1 MESLLLPSKIRY
13 VEGERPN
20 EGTLVV
26 EPCSPGYGTTVGN
39 ALRRVLLSSLPGA
52 AVTAVKIK
60 GVDHEFS
67 TIEHVKEDVVEIIL
81 NLKAFRLK
89 LHSEEPVKLFL
100 SASGAKTVTAA
111 DFEKNADVE
120 IINPEHA
127 ICTLTDKNATL
138 EMEVTIGPGRGYRS
152 TEERA
157 KEKLELGNIAIDAL
171 YSPVLNVSY
180 KVEATRV
187 GEKTDYDRLR
197 LHVETDGTVSPKDAI
212 AQSVSILLDHFN
224 LLVQPEDGEM
234 PAEEEVP
241 AEEPVEEEAAEPE
254 TEE

>member
-1 MESLLLPSKIRY
+1 MESLLLPSKIHY
-13 VEGERPN
+13 AAGERPN
-20 EGTLVV
+20 EGVLTV

-52 AVTAVKIK
+52 AITSVKMK

-67 TIEHVKEDVVEIIL
+67 TMEHMKEDVVEIIL
-81 NLKAFRLK
+81 NLKSLRMK

-100 SASGAKTVTAA
+100 NVSGEKTVTGA

-120 IINPEHA
+120 VVNTDQT
-127 ICTLTDKNATL
+127 ICTLTDKNASL
-138 EMEVTIGPGRGYRS
+138 EMEVTVAPGRGYRS

-187 GEKTDYDRLR
+187 GEKTDYDKLVLR
-197 LHVETDGTVSPKDAI
+197 VETDGTIDPQDAI
-212 AQSVSILLDHFN
+212 NKSVQILLDHFS
-224 LLVQPEDGEM
+224 LLANPDMAGEGSEDVVE
-234 PAEEEVP
+234 EEEVP
-241 AEEPVEEEAAEPE
+241 VLPEEEPAE
-254 TEE
+254 

>member
-13 VEGERPN
+13 AKGERAH
-20 EGTLVV
+20 EGIVTV
-26 EPCSPGYGTTVGN
+26 EPCSPGYGTTIGN

-67 TIEHVKEDVVEIIL
+67 TIPHVKEDVLEVIM
-81 NLKAFRLK
+81 NLKGLRIK
-89 LHSEEPVKLFL
+89 LHGDEPVKLFL
-100 SASGAKTVTAA
+100 TTKGEKTATAR
-111 DFEKNADVE
+111 DFERDAQVDIV
-120 IINPEHA
+120 NPDA
-127 ICTLTDKNATL
+127 VIATLTDKSATL

-187 GEKTDYDRLR
+187 GEKTDFDKLVLR
-197 LHVETDGTVSPKDAI
+197 VETDGTIDAKDAV
-212 AQSVSILLDHFN
+212 QQGVTILLDHFN
-224 LLVQPEDGEM
+224 LLTTI
-234 PAEEEVP
+234 EEES
-241 AEEPVEEEAAEPE
+241 
-254 TEE
+254 

>member
-13 VEGERPN
+13 TAGERAN
-20 EGTLVV
+20 EGILTV

-52 AVTAVKIK
+52 AVTAVKMK

-67 TIEHVKEDVVEIIL
+67 AIKGVKEDVLEVIL
-81 NLKAFRLK
+81 NLKSLRLK

-100 SASGAKTVTAA
+100 SVSGDKVITAA

-120 IINPEHA
+120 IVNPDLTIA
-127 ICTLTDKNATL
+127 TLTDKSSSM
-138 EMEVTIGPGRGYRS
+138 EMEITVGPGRGYRT

-180 KVEATRV
+180 KVDATRV
-187 GEKTDYDRLR
+187 GDKTDYDKLVLR
-197 LHVETDGTVSPKDAI
+197 VETDGTIAPDEAI
-212 AQSVSILLDHFN
+212 RQAVAILLDHFN
-224 LLVQPEDGEM
+224 LLTSFPSGAAPEE
-234 PAEEEVP
+234 PAPVAEEEATP
-241 AEEPVEEEAAEPE
+241 SEEEPAAE
-254 TEE
+254 

>member
-13 VEGERPN
+13 EKSERPN

-26 EPCSPGYGTTVGN
+26 EPCSPGYGTTIGN

-67 TIEHVKEDVVEIIL
+67 TVEHVKEDVVEIIL
-81 NLKAFRLK
+81 NLKALRLK
-89 LHSEEPVKLFL
+89 LHSQDPVKIFL
-100 SASGAKTVTAA
+100 TTSGEKIVTAA
-111 DFEKNADVE
+111 DFEKDAQVDVV
-120 IINPEHA
+120 NPDHV
-127 ICTLTDKNATL
+127 ICTMTDKGAKL
-138 EMEVTIGPGRGYRS
+138 EMEVTVSPGRGYRS

-187 GEKTDYDRLR
+187 GEKTDFDKLMLR
-197 LHVETDGTVSPKDAI
+197 VETDGTVDPKDAVVQ
-212 AQSVSILLDHFN
+212 AVAILLDHFN
-224 LLVQPEDGEM
+224 LLTNPE
-234 PAEEEVP
+234 
-241 AEEPVEEEAAEPE
+241 VEETA
-254 TEE
+254 

>member
-13 VEGERPN
+13 AKGERAH
-20 EGTLVV
+20 EGVITV
-26 EPCSPGYGTTVGN
+26 EPFSPGYGTTIGN

-67 TIEHVKEDVVEIIL
+67 TIPHVKEDVLEVIM
-81 NLKAFRLK
+81 NLKGLRIK
-89 LHSEEPVKLFL
+89 LHGDEPVKLFL
-100 SASGAKTVTAA
+100 TTKGEKTVTAGN
-111 DFEKNADVE
+111 FERDAQVDIV
-120 IINPEHA
+120 NPDA
-127 ICTLTDKNATL
+127 VIATLTDKSATL

-187 GEKTDYDRLR
+187 GEKTDFDKLVLR
-197 LHVETDGTVSPKDAI
+197 VETDGTIDAKDAVQQ
-212 AQSVSILLDHFN
+212 AVAILLDHFN
-224 LLVQPEDGEM
+224 LLTTI
-234 PAEEEVP
+234 EEES
-241 AEEPVEEEAAEPE
+241 
-254 TEE
+254 